1 MRRLAGV
8 IVIVIAVLIAILV
21 TRSNNLPVTDMYF
34 CNSEM
39 DCVAEQCCHATSAI
53 NKNFAPNC
61 LGVACTMEC
70 RGGTLDCGYGEIKC
84 ISGKCAVILK

>member
-21 TRSNNLPVTDMYF
+21 TRNHNLPVTDTYF
-34 CNSEM
+34 CNYDS
-39 DCVAEQCCHATSAI
+39 DCIAEQCCHATSAI

-61 LGVACTMEC
+61 KEAICTMEC

-84 ISGKCAVILK
+84 ISNKCTAVLK